1 MWYANQVIEE
11 VYFGKAKDVV
21 GELRSKSYHSLHDI
35 ANTNEYPRSCSS
47 VRDEQGQGCSIGDDQ
62 VPAEVVCSLTRIRAE
77 LLFSRLL
84 SKRHL
89 SRYVACVQ
97 WFLVIQVVLFL
108 VHKLDFIVAILPCP
122 HNFSRTDAFLFGL
135 NRRVS

>member
-1 MWYANQVIEE
+1 MSRYANQSIEE

-21 GELRSKSYHSLHDI
+21 GELRSKLYRSLQFAD
-35 ANTNEYPRSCSS
+35 NPNDNSRSCSF
-47 VRDEQGQGCSIGDDQ
+47 VRDEQGQGCSTGNDQ
-62 VPAEVVCSLTRIRAE
+62 VPAEVVCLLTRIRAE

-97 WFLVIQVVLFL
+97 WFLVIQVVLSL
-108 VHKLDFIVAILPCP
+108 VHKLRFIIAILPCL
-122 HNFSRTDAFLFGL
+122 HDLTDKC
-135 NRRVS
+135 VSI